1 MQLDLRYPIGG
12 LLAIYGGILVVQ
24 GAIVGDQ
31 VLGFNVNL
39 IWGATMFLCGVAILA
54 LAKWRA

>member
-12 LLAIYGGILVVQ
+12 LLSLYGGILVVQ
-24 GAIVGDQ
+24 GAIVGDK

-39 IWGATMFLCGVAILA
+39 IWGATMLICGVAVLA
-54 LAKWRA
+54 LAKRRA